1 MSLTKIKQ
9 KVSFRRA
16 AAFMGLSL
24 LIMVK
29 LTGVL
34 SAQSVTRGYGS
45 DDVLQRG
52 MIVGLK
58 KDDVNKVEA
67 LDYAQLT
74 RILGVVVAQNDS
86 PITVSNDNQRIFV
99 ASSGRYDVL
108 VSDQQGAIGTN
119 DYVTLSSLAGIGMK
133 ANSDQSDIAGR
144 AVGQFDGKSGIIG
157 TVQLADN
164 KKQNRSVHI
173 GRISVEL
180 AVGRN
185 PLARN
190 TNGAPAFLSRAGQ
203 AIAGKNVSPLRLYL
217 SAVVFIVGSLIAG
230 AVLYAGVRS
239 SIIAIGRNPLG
250 KRSIL
255 RSLTGVS
262 ITALFVFIVSI
273 IAVYLL
279 LKV

>member
-1 MSLTKIKQ
+1 M
-9 KVSFRRA
+9 A
-16 AAFMGLSL
+16 ALIGLSML
-24 LIMVK
+24 VMVN
-29 LTGVL
+29 LTGGS

-45 DDVLQRG
+45 DEVLQRG

-58 KDDVNKVEA
+58 KDDANKVEA
-67 LDYAQLT
+67 LDFAQIT

-86 PITVSNDNQRIFV
+86 PITVSNDNQHIFV
-99 ASSGRYDVL
+99 ATNGRFDVL
-108 VSDQQGAIGTN
+108 VSDQQGAIKAN
-119 DYVTLSSLAGIGMK
+119 DFVTLSSLAGIGMK
-133 ANSDQSDIAGR
+133 ATGDQSDIAGR
-144 AVGQFDGKSGIIG
+144 AVGEFDGETSIIG
-157 TVQLADN
+157 TVQLKDSKDQERN
-164 KKQNRSVHI
+164 VHI

-180 AVGRN
+180 TVGRN
-185 PLARN
+185 PLAHN
-190 TNGAPAFLSRAGQ
+190 SNGAPAFLSRAGE
-203 AIAGKNVSPLRLYL
+203 AIAGRNVSALRLYL
-217 SAVVFIVGSLIAG
+217 SAVVFIIGIFIAG

-255 RSLTGVS
+255 RSLFGVS

>member
-9 KVSFRRA
+9 KVSFKRVV
-16 AAFMGLSL
+16 AFICLSL

-29 LTGVL
+29 LTGGS

-45 DDVLQRG
+45 DEVLQRG

-58 KDDVNKVEA
+58 KDDVNKVTAINFNE
-67 LDYAQLT
+67 LNH
-74 RILGVVVAQNDS
+74 ILGVVVAQNDS
-86 PITVSNDNQRIFV
+86 PITVSNNTQHIFV
-99 ASSGRYDVL
+99 ATSGRFDVL
-108 VSDQQGAIGTN
+108 VSDQLGAIGVN

-133 ANSDQSDIAGR
+133 ANSNQSDIVGR
-144 AVGQFDGKSGIIG
+144 AVGGFDGNTGVIG
-157 TVQLADN
+157 TVQLTDN
-164 KKQNRSVHI
+164 DKQTRNVHI
-173 GRISVEL
+173 GRIAVEL

-190 TNGAPAFLSRAGQ
+190 SNGAPAFLSRAGE
-203 AIAGKNVSPLRLYL
+203 AIAGKNVSALRLYL
-217 SAVVFIVGSLIAG
+217 SALVFIIGTLISG
-230 AVLYAGVRS
+230 AVLYAGIKS

-262 ITALFVFIVSI
+262 ITALFVFIMSI

>member
-1 MSLTKIKQ
+1 
-9 KVSFRRA
+9 
-16 AAFMGLSL
+16 MGLSL

-45 DDVLQRG
+45 DDILQRG

-108 VSDQQGAIGTN
+108 VSDQQGAIGAN
-119 DYVTLSSLAGIGMK
+119 DYITLSSLAGIGMK

-144 AVGQFDGKSGIIG
+144 AVGQFDGKSGVIG
-157 TVQLADN
+157 TVQLADS
-164 KKQNRSVHI
+164 KKQSRNVHF

-185 PLARN
+185 PLAKN

-203 AIAGKNVSPLRLYL
+203 AIAGKTVSALRLYL
-217 SAVVFIVGSLIAG
+217 SAVVFIIGSLIAG